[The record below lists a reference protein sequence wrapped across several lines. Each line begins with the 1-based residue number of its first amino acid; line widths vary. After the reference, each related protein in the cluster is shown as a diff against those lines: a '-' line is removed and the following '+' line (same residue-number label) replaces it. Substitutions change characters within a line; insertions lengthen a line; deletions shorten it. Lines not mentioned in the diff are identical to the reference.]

1 MNEIYIFEVKKEFYK
16 LYKDKPSELFY
27 IYNRIYNMKKSE
39 KEYGYNLFCQI
50 SNFLNKE
57 EINNLIKNKY
67 KEKIMYL
74 NNKNEHIIN
83 NIFLNEISIMTIKNP
98 KIKIETNVTIPT
110 FLDDLQSLKKHL
122 FICNFKK
129 QNYYFLKKEK
139 VKTNN

>member
-67 KEKIMYL
+67 KEKIMYS

-98 KIKIETNVTIPT
+98 NIKIESNVTIPT
-110 FLDDLQSLKKHL
+110 FLEDLKSLKKHL